1 MPAKL
6 VRTPESSSTMAI
18 EIGMAKRLQMAKRD
32 VNTVKLRT
40 SKPQGGFKKKR
51 RAWVAGLLWR
61 AIEALRR

>member
-32 VNTVKLRT
+32 VNTSCDRQT
-40 SKPQGGFKKKR
+40 FCGCDFQGLGREWHLGVFDFGC
-51 RAWVAGLLWR
+51 AVTDL
-61 AIEALRR
+61 